1 MKKCSKYVTIVYQNN
16 KNLSRI
22 IKMSKKKKI
31 IIGIAAVISACTAV
45 SGCQFNSNTEPGIP
59 VGNTDITGATAAQT
73 DKITEKTEITQIT
86 EIHTTDSS
94 ITSEEI
100 PETEPETEPEPE
112 TQPDPPPVTE
122 GENNGRLPDYVSTTS
137 KGYKIERIDGIT
149 YVDGIMV
156 ANKTYTLPA
165 DYDPGVNTEAY
176 NAYIAMRDD
185 AAKDGVTF
193 WIISGYRSYY
203 YQETVYASW
212 VSLDGKEKA
221 DTYSSRPGHSDHQT
235 GFTFD
240 LNSLEQSFGDT
251 AEGKWLAAHCA
262 EYGFIIRYPKGKEN
276 YTGYIYEPWHIRYIG
291 AEKAKLITESGLSLE
306 EYYGISSDYAE
317 CEGET

>member
-1 MKKCSKYVTIVYQNN
+1 MNN
-16 KNLSRI
+16 K
-22 IKMSKKKKI
+22 KKL
-31 IIGIAAVISACTAV
+31 IGMAAVIFACAAM
-45 SGCQFNSNTEPGIP
+45 SGCQLVTVANPSDSLINIDKTEPTASQ
-59 VGNTDITGATAAQT
+59 TDI
-73 DKITEKTEITQIT
+73 ITEKTEITQAS
-86 EIHTTDSS
+86 EIHTTEGV
-94 ITSEEI
+94 ITSEET
-100 PETEPETEPEPE
+100 PETPPE
-112 TQPDPPPVTE
+112 TQPETQPEPPPVTD
-122 GENNGRLPDYVSTTS
+122 GENNSKLPDYVSTTS
-137 KGYKIERIDGIT
+137 KGFKIERIDGIT

-165 DYDPGVNTEAY
+165 DYDPGVKPDAY

-212 VSLDGKEKA
+212 VNLDGKEKA

-235 GFTFD
+235 GYTFD

-262 EYGFIIRYPKGKEN
+262 EYGFIIRYPKGKED

-291 AEKAKLITESGLSLE
+291 EEKAKIITESGLSLE
-306 EYYGISSDYAE
+306 EYYGITSDYAE
-317 CEGET
+317 CEG